1 MKSSNLV
8 VEHRLSKSECGA
20 KLALSLSH
28 GPNLVLEDV
37 NIPSILLLSS
47 NWTKNKKLEMNIDHT
62 SNDK

>member
-37 NIPSILLLSS
+37 NIAFFFFLFI
-47 NWTKNKKLEMNIDHT
+47 IHT
-62 SNDK
+62 QLKSMHYLNVDL